1 MIHGLPLDEVSMLAL
16 ATWNN
21 KEFLNAELD
30 PFSTTWCAHRIAL
43 QGCRGIELLKSRA
56 LLVGPK
62 QRDFWF
68 SSNRMG
74 GLAQIGSELRFMSA
88 EVRMVGTVLEAV
100 AVCCS
105 RGRFLG

>member
-30 PFSTTWCAHRIAL
+30 PFSTTWRAHRIAL

-62 QRDFWF
+62 QRDFLVF
-68 SSNRMG
+68 KQSDGGSCTNR
-74 GLAQIGSELRFMSA
+74 F
-88 EVRMVGTVLEAV
+88 
-100 AVCCS
+100 
-105 RGRFLG
+105 